1 MQKDYVTIELS
12 YLKKAASVRVA
23 IYKDRMIQRETA
35 NGSLNQLWFLG
46 SYLTTWITVAI
57 LELIHAAEL
66 RPSGTSAF
74 IRPKPIGP
82 PGPFTVVTLYNFGLI
97 ARARPGDV
105 SFKCLPYQLSMVG
118 YAPTMVVTG
127 DGESGFDSGEGA

>member
-1 MQKDYVTIELS
+1 MV
-12 YLKKAASVRVA
+12 
-23 IYKDRMIQRETA
+23 
-35 NGSLNQLWFLG
+35 
-46 SYLTTWITVAI
+46 I

-74 IRPKPIGP
+74 IRPKPIGLCP
-82 PGPFTVVTLYNFGLI
+82 YLVVTLSNFGLI

-127 DGESGFDSGEGA
+127 NGESGFDSGEGA